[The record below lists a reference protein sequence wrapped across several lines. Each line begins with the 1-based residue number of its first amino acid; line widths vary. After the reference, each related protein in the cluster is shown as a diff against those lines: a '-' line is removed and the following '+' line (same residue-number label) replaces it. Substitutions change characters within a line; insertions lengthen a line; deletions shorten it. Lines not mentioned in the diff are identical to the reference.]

1 MAIVARDWGGTLVF
15 PMSKRVEIA
24 IPRQAEAETSNW
36 ATQQVLKLDAYSVIV
51 ESDAK
56 VCVEAIQKQNRDDTI
71 RLAHISQN
79 INFN

>member
-71 RLAHISQN
+71 RLAHLSQN

>member
-1 MAIVARDWGGTLVF
+1 MTIVARDWGGTLVF

-51 ESDAK
+51 EK
-56 VCVEAIQKQNRDDTI
+56 
-71 RLAHISQN
+71 
-79 INFN
+79 